1 MPCSLMMAG
10 SMGRETQCDGRGDTV
25 GDTVGDTA
33 WWGEGAQHG
42 QSVTQCGTQHGARG
56 AQWGT
61 QHGGRMTQCETQH
74 GGRGAQWGTQHGGR
88 MTQCETQHGRR
99 GTQWKTNGVGE
110 GGHRIQTT
118 YHGVNRDQ
126 PLTTCMHH
134 GTQTVAICICIEFP
148 ADTLNPT
155 HITAPMHSVTICVCG
170 NWSGS

>member
-1 MPCSLMMAG
+1 
-10 SMGRETQCDGRGDTV
+10 
-25 GDTVGDTA
+25 
-33 WWGEGAQHG
+33 
-42 QSVTQCGTQHGARG
+42 
-56 AQWGT
+56 
-61 QHGGRMTQCETQH
+61 MTQCETQH
-74 GGRGAQWGTQHGGR
+74 GG
-88 MTQCETQHGRR
+88 R

-118 YHGVNRDQ
+118 YHAAIIAVMAVQTTYHGVNRDQ

-134 GTQTVAICICIEFP
+134 GPQTVAICICIEFS